1 MAGTMVHLVVA
12 EKLWKWLTEARIGYL
27 FQPSLRPERDYF
39 IAGNIC
45 PDGIMARKG
54 YEREMKLHT
63 HFRDGIPDG
72 SFEEPGMVPLFER
85 RMKDFWQEH
94 ISEEKACPG
103 LYLGYVTH
111 MMTDERYILQ
121 ERRKF
126 FEEIARM
133 GLTKWDRETYVHF
146 NRETDLVDFWLLRN
160 FPELQE
166 AREALERVEPYEIR
180 GMITREEL
188 TDSRHWILQHFFQE
202 AHSEE
207 MPELIDCGAMADF
220 IESVSR
226 EIKGRLLDE
235 GYLSSSSR
243 L

>member
-1 MAGTMVHLVVA
+1 MAGTMVHLTVA
-12 EKLWKWLTEARIGYL
+12 EKLWRWLEEENITFP
-27 FQPSLRPERDYF
+27 FQRELRPERELF

-85 RMKDFWQEH
+85 RMKAFWQEH
-94 ISEEKACPG
+94 FLEEGACPG

-121 ERRKF
+121 ERPKF
-126 FEEIARM
+126 FREIARI

-160 FPELQE
+160 YPELQD
-166 AREALERVEPYEIR
+166 ARDALEHVSPYEIK
-180 GMITREEL
+180 GMITQEEL
-188 TDSRHWILQHFFQE
+188 TDSRRWILQYFFE
-202 AHSEE
+202 EEHPEE
-207 MPELIDCGAMADF
+207 MPEFIDCGEMAEF
-220 IESVSR
+220 IDSVSR
-226 EIKGRLLDE
+226 EIRERLFEE
-235 GYLSSSSR
+235 GYL
-243 L
+243 

>member
-12 EKLWKWLTEARIGYL
+12 ERLWGWLKEEHVRYPFRPDL
-27 FQPSLRPERDYF
+27 MPEREYF

-72 SFEEPGMVPLFER
+72 SFEEPGMVPLFEK
-85 RMKDFWQEH
+85 RMKAFWQEH
-94 ISEEKACPG
+94 VPEEKACPG

-121 ERRKF
+121 ERPKF
-126 FEEIARM
+126 FHEIARM

-160 FPELQE
+160 YPELQD
-166 AREALERVEPYEIR
+166 AREALESVAPYEIR
-180 GMITREEL
+180 GMIAREEL
-188 TDSRHWILQHFFQE
+188 TDSRQWILQYFFRE
-202 AHSEE
+202 AHPEE
-207 MPELIDCGAMADF
+207 MPKFIDCESMAGF
-220 IESVSR
+220 IEGVSR
-226 EIKGRLLDE
+226 EIRGRLLDE
-235 GYLSSSSR
+235 GYL
-243 L
+243 